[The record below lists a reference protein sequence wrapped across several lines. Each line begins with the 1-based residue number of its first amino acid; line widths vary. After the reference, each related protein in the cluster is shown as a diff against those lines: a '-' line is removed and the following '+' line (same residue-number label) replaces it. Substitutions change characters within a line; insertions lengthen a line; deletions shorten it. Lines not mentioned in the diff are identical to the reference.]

1 MTAIRPPAVAGTFYP
16 GSAVELNAVVRDFM
30 DHAPTTK
37 SPVPKAIIA
46 PHAGYR
52 YSGAIAAAAYAR
64 LKPAHDVITRVI
76 LLGPCHRVAVKGLAA
91 PSVDAFST
99 PLGNIPLDRSA
110 IAAIS
115 SMPQVSEFDATHAE
129 EHSLEVHLPFLQ
141 AILDDFMLV
150 PLVVGDASNAEVAA
164 VLDALWGGDETVIVI
179 SSDLSHFLDY
189 DAAREIDQ
197 RTCDAIEHLDPDAIG
212 REQACG
218 RIPVKGLL
226 SLAAKRNMRVET
238 IDLKNSGDTAGTK
251 DRVVG
256 YGAWVFEETG
266 AHKDVE
272 TSDAAADNETGTD
285 FEAATT
291 ALLERHGSLLLKLA
305 GASIEHGLARN
316 NPVNVD
322 VSTFPDDLQQNGACF
337 VTLYKNDRLR
347 GCIGSPEAHRPLI
360 TDVVQNAYR
369 AAFHDP
375 RFPNLTADEIPD
387 LHLSISVLSP
397 ASPMS
402 IRNEDDLLAQ
412 LRPGVDGL
420 IIMDGE
426 RRALFLPSVWEQ
438 LPRPKDFLTRLKLK
452 AGMTAD
458 HWSDGFQAHRFI
470 TGEVKQSQL
479 PDPESIWKQA
489 GD

>member
-1 MTAIRPPAVAGTFYP
+1 MTAIRPPAVAGMFYP
-16 GSAVELNAVVRDFM
+16 GSAVELSAVVRDFM
-30 DHAPTTK
+30 DHVPESDA
-37 SPVPKAIIA
+37 PVPKAIIV

-76 LLGPCHRVAVKGLAA
+76 LLGPCHRVAVNGLAA
-91 PSVDAFST
+91 PSVDAFAT
-99 PLGNIPLDRSA
+99 PLGNIPLDRDA

-115 SMPQVSEFDATHAE
+115 VMPQVSEFDATHAD

-141 AILDDFMLV
+141 EVLDDFILV
-150 PLVVGDASNAEVAA
+150 PLVVGSATNSEVAQ
-164 VLDALWGGDETVIVI
+164 VLDALWGGTETVIVI
-179 SSDLSHFLDY
+179 SSDLSHYLDY

-212 REQACG
+212 SDQACG

-226 SLAAKRNMRVET
+226 SLAAKRHMRVET
-238 IDLKNSGDTAGTK
+238 VGLKNSGDTAGSK
-251 DRVVG
+251 DKVVG
-256 YGAWVFEETG
+256 YGAWVFEEP
-266 AHKDVE
+266 
-272 TSDAAADNETGTD
+272 DADATDAVAGDHEVGTD

-291 ALLERHGSLLLKLA
+291 ALLKRHGALLLKLA
-305 GASIEHGLARN
+305 GASIEHGLAQN
-316 NPVNVD
+316 NPVDVD
-322 VSTFPDDLQQNGACF
+322 VRSFPDDLQQNGACF
-337 VTLYKNDRLR
+337 VTLYKKDRLR

-397 ASPMS
+397 ASPMTIES
-402 IRNEDDLLAQ
+402 EAHLLAQ

-420 IIMDGE
+420 IIMDGGQ
-426 RRALFLPSVWEQ
+426 RALFLPSVWEQ
-438 LPRPKDFLTRLKLK
+438 LPEPENFLRRLKLK
-452 AGMTAD
+452 AGMAAD
-458 HWSDGFQAHRFI
+458 YWSDGFQAQRFI
-470 TGEVKQSQL
+470 TGEVKQSEL
-479 PDPESIWKQA
+479 PEPESIWNQA
-489 GD
+489 SG